1 MNRILIA
8 SALILGVTGF
18 AAAESPVLYSGNYS
32 ASVIN
37 QYGAPGFEAPAST
50 DHFTTASTDHFT
62 TASTAAPQAAETAPF
77 GNYSANIRAEDVYGR

>member
-8 SALILGVTGF
+8 SALILGATGF
-18 AAAESPVLYSGNYS
+18 AAAENPVLYSGNYS

-50 DHFTTASTDHFT
+50 DRFTTSSVT
-62 TASTAAPQAAETAPF
+62 APQAAETAPF

>member
-50 DHFTTASTDHFT
+50 DHFTTAST
-62 TASTAAPQAAETAPF
+62 AAPQAAETAPF